1 MITFMWNSFRTF
13 AMRLPGEANAPT
25 VPYGPLQI
33 GEYQYQPNGDWQK
46 SDWDGSAWVPNP
58 GNVATGDMCRN
69 LNNARTDML
78 SKSAAE
84 QAAME
89 KALNDALP
97 LSNPLSPLIPPGNTG
112 GVNPPPSNPGSPNP
126 PTTPPGGIAP
136 TCGRDYGLA
145 RNYVPPK
152 KDPLVLD
159 LDGGGIVTSAIN
171 PAAPIYFD
179 QDGDGTLTATG
190 WIAAGEAIVVRDLN
204 GNGLIDSGRE
214 LFGDATVLTHGPN
227 AGQLAANGFAALAD
241 LDANASGMADGKF
254 DSNDVEFASV
264 KLWQDLNQDGI
275 SQSGE
280 LFSFAQLGVQSINLN
295 ASASNTALLDPVTGA
310 ATGNTQ
316 TFAGSFTK
324 VGGAVGD
331 AGTAQLAGSLL
342 LSNDNFYRQF
352 TDDPALTTQA
362 LNLPQMQGSGLVR
375 DLRPALSLG
384 TAQAQALQT
393 QLTQFAADTTR
404 TLQLAHL
411 DALIQSWGAT
421 SAMPTSIQTNLTL
434 ANPADGEGRTCV
446 WCGLF
451 PESVSG
457 FPARSIFV

>member
-1 MITFMWNSFRTF
+1 MITFMWNSFGTF

-46 SDWDGSAWVPNP
+46 ADWDGSAWVPNP

-112 GVNPPPSNPGSPNP
+112 GPSNPSAPG
-126 PTTPPGGIAP
+126 TPATPVTPGTISP
-136 TCGRDYGLA
+136 TCGRDYA
-145 RNYVPPK
+145 AAKNWVPPRR
-152 KDPLVLD
+152 DPLVLD
-159 LDGGGIVTSAIN
+159 LDGNGITTSAIN
-171 PAAPIYFD
+171 PAAPILFD

-190 WIAAGEAIVVRDLN
+190 WIGAGEAIVVRDLN

-214 LFGDATVLTHGPN
+214 LFGDSTVLTHGPN

-241 LDANASGMADGKF
+241 LDANASGVADGKF
-254 DSNDVEFASV
+254 DSNDVAFASV
-264 KLWQDLNQDGI
+264 KLWKDLNQNGI
-275 SQSGE
+275 SEASE
-280 LFSFAQLGVQSINLN
+280 LFTFAQLGVQSINLN
-295 ASASNTALLDPVTGA
+295 ATASNTSLLDPSTGA

-316 TFAGSFTK
+316 TFAGSFTQT
-324 VGGAVGD
+324 GGAVGD

-352 TDDPALTTQA
+352 TDDPAITAQA
-362 LNLPQMQGSGLVR
+362 LHLPQMQGSGAVR
-375 DLRPALSLG
+375 DLRPAMSLG
-384 TAQAQALQT
+384 NVQAVHGGGGTCGRPALFKRRRAFRT
-393 QLTQFAADTTR
+393 GADC
-404 TLQLAHL
+404 
-411 DALIQSWGAT
+411 
-421 SAMPTSIQTNLTL
+421 
-434 ANPADGEGRTCV
+434 ANCGERFGV
-446 WCGLF
+446 
-451 PESVSG
+451 
-457 FPARSIFV
+457 